1 MHVHSGVSAIKQ
13 EACRKRVVCHNTFD
27 LQVKIKRFSCGG
39 ADASPCGKTTACFS
53 AKMLKIGITRA
64 DNRARLWSIL
74 VKIQSFSGK
83 RKKLQKCGKLSGRRS
98 LPAGN
103 VRGFCRR
110 GYGMG
115 TGGHVIFFVIA
126 LKAAVLPHAAASLA
140 GVRQRLLRRELSRN
154 LRKCRLFGAWRG
166 AARSV
171 CSFRCPALPGP
182 QTNTQAA
189 CRRPEGR
196 FHDGA
201 KS

>member
-13 EACRKRVVCHNTFD
+13 EACRKCVVCHNVFD

-39 ADASPCGKTTACFS
+39 VDASPCGKTTACFS
-53 AKMLKIGITRA
+53 TKMLKIRVARA
-64 DNRARLWSIL
+64 DHCIRLLSIHI
-74 VKIQSFSGK
+74 KIQSFSGK
-83 RKKLQKCGKLSGRRS
+83 RKKLQKCGKLFGRPS

-126 LKAAVLPHAAASLA
+126 LKAAVLPHAVASLA
-140 GVRQRLLRRELSRN
+140 GVRQRHLKRELSRN
-154 LRKCRLFGAWRG
+154 LQKCRLFGTWRG

-171 CSFRCPALPGP
+171 CSSCRPALPGP

-189 CRRPEGR
+189 CRRPKGR

-201 KS
+201 ES